1 MINLETVGT
10 DLEIA
15 GVGLWSPYFS
25 DWGCFVDALRT
36 GQWQQDAKLQPDLI
50 PPRERRRAPL
60 SVKLAV
66 ETMSQA
72 CVMAQV
78 DPGQAAVVFSSA
90 MGDIEITD
98 YMCRTLAAP
107 PRLISP
113 TKFHNSVHNA
123 TTGYWSIVSQTH
135 AATNA
140 VSAYQYTAPTAL
152 LEAIIQA
159 SEEPAPVLL
168 VAQEMAAVG
177 PLFNACPSLQPFS
190 MALLITRSGFCNN
203 PLASIGFDVQHTP
216 SEWPP
221 LPVALDA
228 QLSSNFG
235 AKLLPLA
242 VALAALKNTHTGP
255 VGSIDF
261 PLNADSSLRISLSGT
276 EGPE

>member
-1 MINLETVGT
+1 MPDLKIAT

-15 GVGLWSPYFS
+15 GIGLWGPYFS
-25 DWGCFVDALRT
+25 DWGSFVVSLKTGDWPDDAM
-36 GQWQQDAKLQPDLI
+36 LQPDLI

-72 CVMAQV
+72 CEMAHL

-98 YMCRTLAAP
+98 YMCKTLVAP

-140 VSAYQYTAPTAL
+140 VSAYQYTAPAAL
-152 LEAIIQA
+152 LETLIQA
-159 SEEPAPVLL
+159 AEEPAPVLL

-177 PLFNACPSLQPFS
+177 PLYAACPSTQPFS
-190 MALLITRSGFCNN
+190 MALLITRKGHCAK
-203 PLASIGFDVQHTP
+203 PLASIGFEVQP
-216 SEWPP
+216 SAVNWPL
-221 LPVALDA
+221 LPAALDE
-228 QLSSNFG
+228 QLGSNFG

-242 VALAALKNTHTGP
+242 AALAAKDATYARSG
-255 VGSIDF
+255 GGICF
-261 PLNADSSLRISLSGT
+261 PLNADLSLNIKLSDF
-276 EGPE
+276 